1 MHDLLEPQ
9 SPQELAEAAGASAAR
24 ERSMEIRGA
33 GSKRLMGGAPDDAL
47 VGISTLGLRRV
58 RQYEPR
64 DLTISVEAGLP
75 WCELARLLAANN
87 QAVPLDPPFSDTATV
102 GGVIAANSS
111 GPRRKLYGTARDFVI
126 GMQFATA
133 AGKLVSSG
141 GMVVKNVAGL
151 DMAKLLIGS
160 LGTLAAIAVVNFKVV
175 PKPAAE
181 RTFLLSFDTLAGA
194 AAARD
199 AILKSPLQPAAL
211 DLLDPR
217 AAALARTAGYV
228 IAVEAGGN
236 PAVIGR
242 YEREIAPLGPCTVL
256 DGPAQA
262 AFWRGVREFV
272 PQYLATHPGAA
283 VVRVSVPAGAVPAVL
298 EEAPGPCLAR
308 AGSGVCYVCIDDAQQ
323 AADWARQA
331 AGKGWKAVVEFAPEE
346 GKAALDLWPSPGTDF
361 DLMTRVKKMFDPKG
375 LFNRGRLYGRI

>member
-24 ERSMEIRGA
+24 EWSMEIRGA
-33 GSKRLMGGAPDDAL
+33 GSKRLMGGAPDDAF

-228 IAVEAGGN
+228 LAVEAGGN

-256 DGPAQA
+256 DGPAQT

-272 PQYLATHPGAA
+272 PQYLAAQPGAA

-298 EEAPGPCLAR
+298 EAAPGPCLAR

-323 AADWARQA
+323 AAEWARQA